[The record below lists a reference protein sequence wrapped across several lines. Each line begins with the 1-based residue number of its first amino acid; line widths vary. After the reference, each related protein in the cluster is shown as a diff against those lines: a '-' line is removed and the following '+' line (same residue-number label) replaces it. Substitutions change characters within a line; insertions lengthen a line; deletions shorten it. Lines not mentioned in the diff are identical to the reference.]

1 MFSRMGAPKD
11 AWGIQP
17 WKFFEPIFG
26 GQNDF
31 GHRVDHGDMVLC
43 EKVLLLRPISTQ
55 ACWMA
60 CWMDYHGCFSGL
72 DQLDQQASFR
82 TKNSPHLRHCWIRP
96 MNPIPSHHPD
106 RKIMENPRQVVSAFK
121 RLSLSGVQ
129 APAAAACACRVEP
142 KVLFL

>member
-1 MFSRMGAPKD
+1 MFSRMRAPKD

-17 WKFFEPIFG
+17 WKFLEPIFG

-31 GHRVDHGDMVLC
+31 GHRVDHGDMVLGLAGWLAGWIIMDVFLDWINWISKPKIPD
-43 EKVLLLRPISTQ
+43 EKFTASAL
-55 ACWMA
+55 
-60 CWMDYHGCFSGL
+60 FKL
-72 DQLDQQASFR
+72 DQAHESHSF
-82 TKNSPHLRHCWIRP
+82 
-96 MNPIPSHHPD
+96 PSSLSS
-106 RKIMENPRQVVSAFK
+106 RQENHGTYPRQVVSAFK